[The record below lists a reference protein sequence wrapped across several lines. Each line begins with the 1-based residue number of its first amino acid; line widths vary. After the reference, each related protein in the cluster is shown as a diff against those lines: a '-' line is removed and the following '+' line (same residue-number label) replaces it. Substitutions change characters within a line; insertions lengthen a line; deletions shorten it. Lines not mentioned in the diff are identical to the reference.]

1 MSLRGGVGTP
11 VWTGGRF
18 RLWVSG
24 VGDAEGV
31 TVPLNLRLSF
41 CTTGPTGFIS
51 QGSGRHV
58 LTSVEC
64 VLFIHLPCCPPNT
77 YHIRLSESETVS
89 HSVVS
94 NSLQP
99 PWTEARQT
107 PCPWDS
113 PDKNTGVGCHGLLQG
128 IFPTQG
134 SNPGLPH
141 CRWILYRLSHQRSP
155 DNKHPHPF
163 LSPSH
168 TLPPSV
174 LFQESGPEVSGWALS
189 GKVCFELSS
198 DLEGPQGLPCLAG
211 AGALAQSP

>member
-1 MSLRGGVGTP
+1 MGTP

-99 PWTEARQT
+99 PWTEACQT
-107 PCPWDS
+107 PVSMELSRQEYWS
-113 PDKNTGVGCHGLLQG
+113 GCHSLLQG
-128 IFPTQG
+128 IFLTWG
-134 SNPGLPH
+134 LNPYLLH
-141 CRWILYRLSHQRSP
+141 CRWILY
-155 DNKHPHPF
+155 HP
-163 LSPSH
+163 
-168 TLPPSV
+168 PP
-174 LFQESGPEVSGWALS
+174 GKPLS
-189 GKVCFELSS
+189 GYL
-198 DLEGPQGLPCLAG
+198 
-211 AGALAQSP
+211 QSPNCPLSTPFSARWLESSFKD